1 MMVQRSQNFEKL
13 ISEVRPEIEA
23 QKKKFPSATDIQ
35 LSLVEICDLIV
46 ENNTR
51 LLSLEHSVLEIDEM
65 ILYKDEKINH
75 I

>member
-23 QKKKFPSATDIQ
+23 QKKKIPSATDIQ